1 MMLGRNP
8 QKSGYITGND
18 STSDFS
24 TTLLLVLLFT
34 REYTVFVWILNK
46 TVAWKITE
54 RRTKVILFNHCWV
67 SMDSSSY
74 ICALII
80 KTKRMTN
87 EKMTE
92 RLDPLNDFLFL
103 KFMGEKGDEEQLLA
117 FLNAVLK
124 RTGKDHLQ
132 SVEIVSYTSFTGDI
146 IGDKSSILDIR
157 ALTNDGTHVNVEVQV
172 RPPGSMSRRS
182 LFYWSKDF
190 SRSLKSGKDYD
201 ELPNVIAI
209 NILGYE
215 FLPEIDDFHMCF
227 HLREDTHSEC
237 ILTEALEMHFIDMV
251 KFHRL
256 RNRDIVQDPLHR
268 WLTFLNKHT
277 NPKVLKEI
285 ITMDTAIQKADAKI
299 RRVLSDKE
307 AFRAYEMREMA
318 KSDYTS
324 TINFARQEG
333 IREGELKGELKGRQ
347 EGIREGK
354 QEGIREGELK
364 GELKGKRETSVTI
377 AKEMK
382 ANNIPFDTIQ
392 KYTHLSME
400 EIERL

>member
-1 MMLGRNP
+1 
-8 QKSGYITGND
+8 
-18 STSDFS
+18 
-24 TTLLLVLLFT
+24 V
-34 REYTVFVWILNK
+34 
-46 TVAWKITE
+46 
-54 RRTKVILFNHCWV
+54 TK
-67 SMDSSSY
+67 
-74 ICALII
+74 
-80 KTKRMTN
+80 

-117 FLNAVLK
+117 FLNAALK
-124 RTGKDHLQ
+124 RTGKDRLQ
-132 SVEIVSYTSFTGDI
+132 SVEIISYTSFTADI
-146 IGDKSSILDIR
+146 IGDKSSILDVR
-157 ALTNDGTHVNVEVQV
+157 ALTDDGTHVNVEVQI
-172 RPPGSMSRRS
+172 RQPGSMSKRS

-190 SRSLKSGKDYD
+190 SKSIQAGEDYA

-209 NILGYE
+209 NILGFE
-215 FLPEIDDFHMCF
+215 FFPEIDDFHLCF

-251 KFHRL
+251 KFNRL
-256 RNRDIVQDPLHR
+256 KSRDIIENPLHR

-277 NPKVLKEI
+277 TPQIIKEI

-307 AFRAYEMREMA
+307 AYRAYEMREMA

-324 TINFARQEG
+324 TINFARREG
-333 IREGELKGELKGRQ
+333 IRVGLLKGELKGELKGRAK
-347 EGIREGK
+347 GK
-354 QEGIREGELK
+354 Q
-364 GELKGKRETSVTI
+364 ETSVTI

-382 ANNIPFDTIQ
+382 AINIPFGTIQ
-392 KYTHLSME
+392 KCTHLSME